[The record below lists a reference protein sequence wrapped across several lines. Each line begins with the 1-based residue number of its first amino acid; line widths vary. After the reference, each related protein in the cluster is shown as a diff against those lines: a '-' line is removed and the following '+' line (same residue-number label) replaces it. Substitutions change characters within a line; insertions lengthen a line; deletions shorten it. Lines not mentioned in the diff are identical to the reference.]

1 MAEAI
6 GRALK
11 PAGVTFTSAGVK
23 PQPVDPLALR
33 FLATRGIEVA
43 VAVPRA
49 LREIEDLE
57 RYRVIV
63 TLDETAQS
71 AFPRTPRKAVM
82 LHWSPA
88 SVPGLAAPAAPDD
101 TAAYEA
107 LYKELD
113 ADIRDLVQAILEP
126 EAGNGETKH
135 A

>member
-1 MAEAI
+1 
-6 GRALK
+6 
-11 PAGVTFTSAGVK
+11 
-23 PQPVDPLALR
+23 
-33 FLATRGIEVA
+33 
-43 VAVPRA
+43 
-49 LREIEDLE
+49 
-57 RYRVIV
+57 
-63 TLDETAQS
+63 
-71 AFPRTPRKAVM
+71 M